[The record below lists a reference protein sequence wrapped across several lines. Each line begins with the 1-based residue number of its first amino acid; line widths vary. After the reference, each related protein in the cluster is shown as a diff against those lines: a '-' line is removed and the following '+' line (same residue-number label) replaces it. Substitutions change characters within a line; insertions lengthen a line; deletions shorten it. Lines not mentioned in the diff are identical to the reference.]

1 MMYRNFAIGV
11 LLAAPIIVMAVQSVT
26 PKPEQTAQQTAT
38 VEAPPPPVPVPV
50 APPVGQPG
58 TSALSDTANFGQPVA
73 GAGQP
78 MLATDSGPVAPMVEP
93 TPSFAANGAP
103 TGSPNAE
110 K

>member
-11 LLAAPIIVMAVQSVT
+11 LLAAPIIVMAVQSIA
-26 PKPEQTAQQTAT
+26 PKPQQDTQQAA
-38 VEAPPPPVPVPV
+38 VAAAPPPPVPVPV

-58 TSALSDTANFGQPVA
+58 APVSTDSTGFGQPA
-73 GAGQP
+73 PGAGQP
-78 MLATDSGPVAPMVEP
+78 MLAADQSPVAPMVEP

-103 TGSPNAE
+103 TGSPNSE